1 MVNALSL
8 ADFERRNQLVGLLIQ
23 VASEFPSVF
32 SSPPITTSRKCQDI
46 VSSTLH
52 LLELN
57 VKVS

>member
-32 SSPPITTSRKCQDI
+32 SSPPHNHLTKMSGYRVEYASSARAKC
-46 VSSTLH
+46 
-52 LLELN
+52 
-57 VKVS
+57 KG